1 MNNKGPDQSVQMLG
15 LTWPF
20 DVCIAKGRFSGLVA
34 PSTDDLTKKVIMH
47 MQKVKKQI
55 NCSIAQIDK
64 PLYFSLLNSN
74 IFLVSK
80 FEISYLLPS
89 FITYLS
95 VNIYISNLSFSS
107 PSVLENPSISFCCFH
122 SCCSFSQL

>member
-20 DVCIAKGRFSGLVA
+20 DVCIAKGRFSCLEA
-34 PSTDDLTKKVIMH
+34 PSTDDLTQVKSYYAY

-55 NCSIAQIDK
+55 NCSFAQTDK
-64 PLYFSLLNSN
+64 PLYFSLLDSI

-89 FITYLS
+89 YITYLS
-95 VNIYISNLSFSS
+95 VNI
-107 PSVLENPSISFCCFH
+107 
-122 SCCSFSQL
+122 

>member
-1 MNNKGPDQSVQMLG
+1 MNNKGSDQSVQMLG

-20 DVCIAKGRFSGLVA
+20 DVCIAKGRFSCLEA
-34 PSTDDLTKKVIMH
+34 PSIDDLTEVKNYYMIVH

-64 PLYFSLLNSN
+64 PLYFSLLDSI

-80 FEISYLLPS
+80 FEISHLLPS
-89 FITYLS
+89 YITYLS
-95 VNIYISNLSFSS
+95 VNIYIKPFFFF
-107 PSVLENPSISFCCFH
+107 PI
-122 SCCSFSQL
+122 CS